1 MEAMRRRH
9 RDRTRLVEAL
19 SSSAYAQRSFE
30 KRRILSEREGFSEE
44 RRCGSVEP
52 PVRLPRMVGGGIIGG
67 GAAMSAAKAMN
78 AEWSSGAS
86 SPLPGDVIGVAIGE
100 PSGP

>member
-1 MEAMRRRH
+1 
-9 RDRTRLVEAL
+9 
-19 SSSAYAQRSFE
+19 
-30 KRRILSEREGFSEE
+30 
-44 RRCGSVEP
+44 
-52 PVRLPRMVGGGIIGG
+52 VRLPRMVDGGIISG
-67 GAAMSAAKAMN
+67 GADMSAAKAMN